1 MYCNKGLLNERSLLK
16 KSLFSGAYQ
25 SRAYVKQLAPIGSAK
40 EEAMHASQADVKQ
53 GSELAENVAPENVVL
68 ENAGMDP
75 VIKGLSGET
84 LL

>member
-16 KSLFSGAYQ
+16 KSLFSGDCQ
-25 SRAYVKQLAPIGSAK
+25 SQAYVKQLAPIGSAK

-53 GSELAENVAPENVVL
+53 GSELAENVAL